1 MQFIPHTQEELKSM
15 DINEEQIYT
24 IQYLERDYFNGEN
37 RIELGKAKAII
48 GESEIV
54 FVVTDSYGMD
64 KFIKEAR
71 VIK

>member
-15 DINEEQIYT
+15 DINEEKIYT

-48 GESEIV
+48 GENEIV

>member
-1 MQFIPHTQEELKSM
+1 MQFMPHTQEELKSM
-15 DINEEQIYT
+15 DINEEEIYT

-48 GESEIV
+48 GENEIF
-54 FVVTDSYGMD
+54 FVVTNSYGMD

-71 VIK
+71 IIK